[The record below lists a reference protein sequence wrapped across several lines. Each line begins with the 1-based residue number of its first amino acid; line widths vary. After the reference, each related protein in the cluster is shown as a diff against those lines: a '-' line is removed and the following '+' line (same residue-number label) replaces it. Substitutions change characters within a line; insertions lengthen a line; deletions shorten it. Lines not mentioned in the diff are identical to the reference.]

1 MFNSQMNSDIP
12 VAVNNFAETTI
23 IPKTPTNINIDIVP
37 NFDDFDLDYMPADVG
52 ISILDVSQLP
62 IAAFNDFNG

>member
-23 IPKTPTNINIDIVP
+23 IPTTPTNINIDIVP
-37 NFDDFDLDYMPADVG
+37 NFEDFDLDYMPA
-52 ISILDVSQLP
+52 DVSQLP